1 MATTTP
7 AIEMIGVSRVEDGQL
22 ILRDVDWTVQPDERW
37 IVLGRNGSGKSTLLR
52 IASLYLHPSLGTV
65 RVLGEEL
72 GRTDVRQLR
81 RSIGYS
87 AAAFADLLRPAL
99 SVRDV
104 VMTAKFAALE
114 PWWHVYDDADR
125 ARAVEMLARVGCE
138 QLAPH
143 LFATLSSGE
152 RQRVLLARTLFTE
165 PGVILL
171 DEPTAALDLAG
182 REELVANLD
191 ALASD
196 ATTPPIVLVTHHVE
210 EIPPAFTH
218 ALLLRGGEVLVQG
231 PIADCMDADTLS
243 ACFDIPLELAQRD
256 GRWQAWAKPAR
267 GRVRPRPGRVR
278 GC

>member
-1 MATTTP
+1 MNQP
-7 AIEMIGVSRVEDGQL
+7 AIEMIGVTRIEDGRA
-22 ILRDVDWTVQPDERW
+22 ILAGIDWTVAPGERW

-52 IASLYLHPSLGTV
+52 IASLYLHPSRGTV

-81 RSIGYS
+81 RRIGYS
-87 AAAFADLLRPAL
+87 AAAFAELLRPSL

-125 ARAVEMLARVGCE
+125 ARAVEMLERVGCE
-138 QLAPH
+138 SFADH

-165 PGVILL
+165 PEVILL

-182 REELVANLD
+182 REQLVANLD
-191 ALASD
+191 ALAAD
-196 ATTPPIVLVTHHVE
+196 PTTAPIVLVTHHVE
-210 EIPPAFTH
+210 EIPPSFTH
-218 ALLLRGGEVLVQG
+218 VLLLREGRTLAGG
-231 PIADCMDADTLS
+231 PIETCMNAATLS
-243 ACFDIPLELAQRD
+243 SCFDIPLELERRN
-256 GRWQAWAKPAR
+256 GRWLAFA
-267 GRVRPRPGRVR
+267 
-278 GC
+278 

>member
-1 MATTTP
+1 MTSAAP
-7 AIEMIGVSRVEDGQL
+7 AIELTGVGRVEDGQA
-22 ILRDVDWTVQPDERW
+22 ILDGIDWTVQPDERW

-52 IASLYLHPSLGTV
+52 IASLYLHPSRGTV

-81 RSIGYS
+81 RRIGYT
-87 AAAFADLLRPAL
+87 AAAFADLLRPSL
-99 SVRDV
+99 TVRDV

-125 ARAVEMLARVGCE
+125 TRALEMLARVGCE
-138 QLAPH
+138 PLAPH
-143 LFATLSSGE
+143 PFATVSSGE

-165 PGVILL
+165 PAVILL

-191 ALASD
+191 ALAAD

-218 ALLLRGGEVLVQG
+218 ALFLRGGRVLAKG
-231 PIADCMDADTLS
+231 PIDECMNVDTLS
-243 ACFDIPLELAQRD
+243 ACFDLPLELARRD
-256 GRWQAWAKPAR
+256 RRWQAWAKPR
-267 GRVRPRPGRVR
+267 
-278 GC
+278 

>member
-7 AIEMIGVSRVEDGQL
+7 AIELIGVSRVEDGQL
-22 ILRDVDWTVQPDERW
+22 ILRDVDWTVRPDERW

-52 IASLYLHPSLGTV
+52 IASLYLHPSRGIV

-72 GRTDVRQLR
+72 GRTDVRRLR
-81 RSIGYS
+81 RRIGYS

-114 PWWHVYDDADR
+114 PWWHTYDDTDR
-125 ARAVEMLARVGCE
+125 ERAVEMLARVGCDA
-138 QLAPH
+138 LAPH

-165 PGVILL
+165 PGVVLL

-191 ALASD
+191 ALAKD

-210 EIPPAFTH
+210 EIPPSFTH
-218 ALLLRGGEVLVQG
+218 ALLLRGGEVLTQG
-231 PIADCMDADTLS
+231 PIADCMEADTLS
-243 ACFDIPLELAQRD
+243 ACFDIPLELARRD
-256 GRWQAWAKPAR
+256 GRWQAWAKP
-267 GRVRPRPGRVR
+267 G
-278 GC
+278 

>member
-1 MATTTP
+1 
-7 AIEMIGVSRVEDGQL
+7 MIRVTRIEDGRA
-22 ILRDVDWTVQPDERW
+22 ILADVDWIVETDQRW

-52 IASLYLHPSLGTV
+52 IASLYLHPTRGTV

-72 GRTDVRQLR
+72 GHTDVRRLR
-81 RSIGYS
+81 QRIGYS

-125 ARAVEMLARVGCE
+125 ARAVEMLERVGCAA
-138 QLAPH
+138 LAEHP
-143 LFATLSSGE
+143 FATLSSGE

-191 ALASD
+191 ALAAD
-196 ATTPPIVLVTHHVE
+196 PTTAPLVLVTHHVE

-218 ALLLRGGEVLVQG
+218 ALLLRDGRVLAKG
-231 PIADCMDADTLS
+231 PIEECMNVETLS
-243 ACFDIPLELAQRD
+243 TCFGLALELDRRD
-256 GRWQAWAKPAR
+256 GRWLAWA
-267 GRVRPRPGRVR
+267 RPERLFGA
-278 GC
+278 G

>member
-1 MATTTP
+1 MATTAP
-7 AIEMIGVSRVEDGQL
+7 AIEMIGVSRVEDGQP

-52 IASLYLHPSLGTV
+52 IASLYLHPSRGTV
-65 RVLGEEL
+65 RILGEEL

-81 RSIGYS
+81 RRIGYS

-104 VMTAKFAALE
+104 VITAKFAALE

-138 QLAPH
+138 ALAPH

-191 ALASD
+191 ALAKD

-210 EIPPAFTH
+210 EIPPSFTH
-218 ALLLRGGEVLVQG
+218 ALLLRGGEVLAQG
-231 PIADCMDADTLS
+231 PIADCMEAETLS

-256 GRWQAWAKPAR
+256 GRWQAWAKPD
-267 GRVRPRPGRVR
+267 
-278 GC
+278 